1 VVIPGDRKKTIRKKN
16 KKAWGGLYLSLN
28 FQVTDLHVQGI
39 YSRDRDTTL
48 QRKQDSEKTL
58 SFQV

>member
-1 VVIPGDRKKTIRKKN
+1 VVIPGDRKKTIQKKN
-16 KKAWGGLYLSLN
+16 KKAWGVLDLSLN
-28 FQVTDLHVQGI
+28 FQVTDLQVQGI